1 MHSQSFY
8 CRFHQSYIG
17 NQKWLE
23 ESVHEAEVRIYY
35 VRYPTLQ
42 RFASRKLKLSSLHS
56 RLEEAGAFF
65 GATGGHER
73 PLFFLAGWFQRLR
86 KKAEKG
92 QNQICFP
99 SFLLSFYNRKQL
111 RIVFVPA
118 FFAAFNRPLT
128 KAART

>member
-1 MHSQSFY
+1 M
-8 CRFHQSYIG
+8 
-17 NQKWLE
+17 E

-42 RFASRKLKLSSLHS
+42 RFASRNLKLSSLHS

-86 KKAEKG
+86 KKAFTKS
-92 QNQICFP
+92 NLFSP
-99 SFLLSFYNRKQL
+99 FSFVLLQ
-111 RIVFVPA
+111 
-118 FFAAFNRPLT
+118 
-128 KAART
+128 